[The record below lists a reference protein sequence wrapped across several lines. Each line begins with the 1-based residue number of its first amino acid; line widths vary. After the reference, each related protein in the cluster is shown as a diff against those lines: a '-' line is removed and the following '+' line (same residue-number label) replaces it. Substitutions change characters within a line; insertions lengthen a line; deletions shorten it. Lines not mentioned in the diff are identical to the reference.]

1 MGIKMK
7 NSISEIECDDA
18 EKLIEK
24 LDLKY
29 DITYLCWWKQ
39 GDVWKLIIVFNN
51 YSSLDKNEIKSDISK
66 EISDIGITSF
76 ATSDC
81 APLGTNIIDQSL
93 RKVASGPHKQFTRI
107 TLKNSEVLGLPVEN
121 TIILRT

>member
-1 MGIKMK
+1 MKM
-7 NSISEIECDDA
+7 SISEIECDDA

-39 GDVWKLIIVFNN
+39 GDTWKLIIVFNN
-51 YSSLDKNEIKSDISK
+51 YSSLDRNEIKSDISK

-81 APLGTNIIDQSL
+81 APSGTNIIDQSL
-93 RKVASGPHKQFTRI
+93 RRFASAPHKEFTRI
-107 TLKNSEVLGLPVEN
+107 NLKNCQAFEFPVEN
-121 TIILRT
+121 TIILRA

>member
-1 MGIKMK
+1 MKM
-7 NSISEIECDDA
+7 SISEIECDDA

-39 GDVWKLIIVFNN
+39 GDTWKLIIVFNN
-51 YSSLDKNEIKSDISK
+51 YSSLDRNEIKNDISK

-81 APLGTNIIDQSL
+81 VPSGTNIIDQSL
-93 RKVASGPHKQFTRI
+93 RRFASTPHKEFTRI
-107 TLKNSEVLGLPVEN
+107 NLENCQVFGFPVEN
-121 TIILRT
+121 TIILRA

>member
-1 MGIKMK
+1 MKM
-7 NSISEIECDDA
+7 SISEIECDDA

-39 GDVWKLIIVFNN
+39 GDTWKLIIVFNN
-51 YSSLDKNEIKSDISK
+51 YSSLDRNEIKNDISK

-81 APLGTNIIDQSL
+81 APSGTNIIDQSL
-93 RKVASGPHKQFTRI
+93 RRFASTPHKEFTRI
-107 TLKNSEVLGLPVEN
+107 NLENCQAFGFSVEN
-121 TIILRT
+121 TIILRA